1 MISEELQE
9 QSKPWFVIVSVMAFA
24 VVLFFSIYYEI
35 QDNRI
40 QSAISDMKAKKE
52 ELTNAKGATSLAND
66 RARALT
72 AKEYI
77 AELDKKQVVWSRVV
91 EKIESVIPK
100 NTESLQ
106 PIVVFRSYS
115 GSNEGRLAINA
126 ITQPAAVDP
135 FADIS
140 STIKAFSSD
149 PTFKN
154 VFVPS
159 ISKSL
164 TSEGVTIL
172 SFSMN
177 LEYDPQNLLVR
188 PRAQDSLSMPTEA
201 TISTSTTS
209 TTEVTPTQKPT
220 TPRSSL

>member
-35 QDNRI
+35 QDTRI

-52 ELTNAKGATSLAND
+52 ELANEQGATNLAND

-72 AKEYI
+72 AKEYLK
-77 AELDKKQVVWSRVV
+77 ELDKKQVVWSRVV

-106 PIVVFRSYS
+106 PVVIFRSYS
-115 GSNEGRLAINA
+115 GSSEGRLAING
-126 ITQPAAVDP
+126 ITQPTAVDP
-135 FADIS
+135 FADIAN
-140 STIKAFSSD
+140 TIKAFSTD
-149 PTFKN
+149 PTFRN

-164 TSEGVTIL
+164 TTEGVTIL

-188 PRAQDSLSMPTEA
+188 PRVQDSLSMPAASSLE
-201 TISTSTTS
+201 TTTTT
-209 TTEVTPTQKPT
+209 TTEVIAQPA
-220 TPRSSL
+220 TPR